1 MKKYILLL
9 ITVSFLFS
17 CNGKQKDNAK
27 DSKNNVKNKTKVVK
41 NITITAVG
49 DIMLGSNYPS
59 PSLLPSGDSN
69 ILRNVSSILK
79 DSDLTFGNLEGTL
92 FDNGGSPKS
101 CGNPSA
107 CYVFRMPSKYGKYL
121 SDAGFDF
128 MSIGNNHNGDF
139 GLEGRIQ
146 TMKNLDSLNI
156 KYAGVK
162 DKAEYAFIEKDGIK
176 YGFVAFAP
184 NLGTVNINDIE
195 YAKSLIKKVKSQ
207 SDVLIV
213 SFHGGAEGNQHQHVT
228 KKNEVFYGENRSNVY
243 EFAHIAI
250 DSGADIIFGQ
260 GPHVTRAIEL
270 YKNKFISYSAGNF
283 ATFGKF
289 NLSGPS
295 GIAPIFKITIN
306 SNGDFQE
313 GKIIATYQT
322 KGGLGPKIDPNKS
335 VIQKIIEL
343 NAADFK
349 EGNGLVV
356 SNDGIIKR
364 K

>member
-1 MKKYILLL
+1 MKKYVLILFTFFL
-9 ITVSFLFS
+9 LFS
-17 CNGKQKDNAK
+17 CNEKQKEVTK
-27 DSKNNVKNKTKVVK
+27 DNKTKAQKTKKPEK

-59 PSLLPSGDSN
+59 SSLLPQGDSN
-69 ILRNVSSILK
+69 ILKETSDILK
-79 DSDLTFGNLEGTL
+79 DSDITFGNLEGTL
-92 FDNGGSPKS
+92 FDNGGSPKA
-101 CGNPSA
+101 CGNSSA
-107 CYVFRMPSKYGKYL
+107 CYVFRMPSKYGEYL
-121 SDAGFDF
+121 SESGFDF
-128 MSIGNNHNGDF
+128 MSIANNHNGDF

-146 TMKNLDSLNI
+146 TMKNLDKLNI
-156 KYAGVK
+156 KYAGLK
-162 DKAEYAFIEKDGIK
+162 DRAEYSFIEKDGIK

-184 NLGTVNINDIE
+184 NNGTVNINDLE

-207 SDVLIV
+207 CDILIV

-228 KKNEVFYGENRSNVY
+228 KENEIFYGENRSNVY
-243 EFAHIAI
+243 EFAHVAI

-306 SNGDFQE
+306 NNGDFQS
-313 GKIIATYQT
+313 GKIIPTYQT
-322 KGGLGPKIDPNKS
+322 KGGLGPKIDPNKF
-335 VIQKIIEL
+335 VIKKIIEL
-343 NAADFK
+343 NSADFPK
-349 EGNGLVV
+349 GNGLNV
-356 SNDGIIKR
+356 SNDGIISK